1 MKRKRLLRV
10 SASALAFAMALSLCA
25 CDTTGPI
32 EGMSSV
38 PVGDGGDS
46 AVESE
51 KGGSSESGSGEK
63 VTLTYF
69 VNSLGDSIIQ
79 SYNDSIMYQEV
90 EKILGIDLEFMHS
103 AKNEFSNQLS
113 VMLASGDLPDMI
125 EGFSYNKG
133 PQAAIQD
140 GLIIDMTQLAEE
152 YAPDFMEMLSDPEV
166 KQEVVTDEGTIWC
179 VPCLELH
186 RSPAWR
192 GISVR
197 GDLLEQAGLE
207 KPETISEFKTML
219 TAFKEMGVD
228 YPLSLWFDYNNGAF
242 QQDGYF
248 VAAYGIGPDWY
259 KDLETGEVKFGPM
272 QDEYLDFITEMH
284 TWYEEGL
291 IDPDFATRKGGDMD
305 SFIVNGEVGAFWSG
319 HGPALNYL
327 ANGQAQNPDFELV
340 QVANP
345 SLEKGEVAQMRNKD
359 PINKGNQTVISVSCE
374 HPEEAMRFLNFGYT
388 EEGAMMYNYGVEGVS
403 YTMVD
408 GKPQW
413 TEAMLDGSEGP
424 WVTIR
429 EKYKKHTGPYD
440 RDWEA
445 APLTDFEYQ
454 CMEDWSVA
462 GTDLKMPANLSL
474 TAEESEIFNPIMTDI
489 YTYLTENVSAFVNGS
504 RPLEEF
510 DAFRQDLEEMGIQE
524 ALEIKIA
531 SYERYQN
538 RA

>member
-1 MKRKRLLRV
+1 MKRKKLLRV

-32 EGMSSV
+32 EGMSSA
-38 PVGDGGDS
+38 PAGDGGDS

-79 SYNDSIMYQEV
+79 SYNDSVMYQEV

-197 GDLLEQAGLE
+197 GDLLKQAGLE

-327 ANGQAQNPDFELV
+327 ANGQAQNPDFELA

-359 PINKGNQTVISVSCE
+359 PINKGNQTIISVSCE

-388 EEGAMMYNYGVEGVS
+388 EEGAMLYNYGVEGVS

-454 CMEDWSVA
+454 CMENWSVA

-538 RA
+538 RV

>member
-10 SASALAFAMALSLCA
+10 SASALALSLCA

-32 EGMSSV
+32 EGLSSENGGAAGSVSGTAEDASSV
-38 PVGDGGDS
+38 
-46 AVESE
+46 AE
-51 KGGSSESGSGEK
+51 SGEK

-79 SYNDSIMYQEV
+79 SYNDSVMYQEV

>member
-1 MKRKRLLRV
+1 MKRKKLLRV

-32 EGMSSV
+32 EGMSSA
-38 PVGDGGDS
+38 PAGDGGDS

-79 SYNDSIMYQEV
+79 SYNDSVMYQEV

-327 ANGQAQNPDFELV
+327 ANGQAQNPDFELA

-359 PINKGNQTVISVSCE
+359 PINKGNQTIISVSCE

-388 EEGAMMYNYGVEGVS
+388 EEGAMLYNYGVEGVS

-454 CMEDWSVA
+454 CMENWSVA

-538 RA
+538 RV